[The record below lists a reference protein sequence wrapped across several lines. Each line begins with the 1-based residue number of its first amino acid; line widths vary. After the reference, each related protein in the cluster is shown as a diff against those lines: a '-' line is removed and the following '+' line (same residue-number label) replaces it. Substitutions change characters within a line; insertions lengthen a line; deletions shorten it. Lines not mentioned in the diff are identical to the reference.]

1 MYANKQETRRKYDKL
16 SQEEKLDIIITTLDE
31 ILAAF
36 PDGPEKHREAHESW
50 IAAKKA
56 ETEFWK
62 DLKLEIAKK
71 GIWGLI
77 VLITGL
83 ILIGLSVKLGY
94 PTGY

>member
-1 MYANKQETRRKYDKL
+1 MANNSFENRRKYDGI
-16 SQEEKLDIIITTLDE
+16 SQEEKLTIILTTLDD

-83 ILIGLSVKLGY
+83 VLIGLSVKLGY
-94 PTGY
+94 PAGY